1 MVGCD
6 LRLPLEERIQVR
18 PGRVLPAARRPAHDG
33 HAVSRRDHPA
43 SRAQPHRDDLRGRD
57 AHLARNLH
65 GRPQVP
71 GRRRAEPD
79 LPRLLDRPLAGQGHA
94 HRREQ
99 GLQRE
104 QLARLLRPSAH
115 RQDGSGRALVAS
127 EQESAAVRSDR
138 HRSGGLHGPVHDDVE
153 QHHVAGDRGNVGA
166 PRVHLPGEQPVPE
179 PAGGRSGAA
188 DLWRASA
195 ARAAS
200 GRGHAMTLRTL
211 AVLAL
216 LLAAPAMAL
225 AQFGHPLK
233 GQWSGEWGPKG
244 SPNRLLLDIQWDG
257 KEITGRINPGMDTE
271 GTMKKVTFDYSN
283 VDAWKVQIEGEAKD
297 PSGKMVPVRVD
308 GTLENLGAY
317 FRVFRGTWS
326 QGGQKGEFF
335 VTRN

>member
-1 MVGCD
+1 MTV
-6 LRLPLEERIQVR
+6 RI
-18 PGRVLPAARRPAHDG
+18 
-33 HAVSRRDHPA
+33 
-43 SRAQPHRDDLRGRD
+43 
-57 AHLARNLH
+57 
-65 GRPQVP
+65 
-71 GRRRAEPD
+71 
-79 LPRLLDRPLAGQGHA
+79 
-94 HRREQ
+94 
-99 GLQRE
+99 
-104 QLARLLRPSAH
+104 
-115 RQDGSGRALVAS
+115 
-127 EQESAAVRSDR
+127 
-138 HRSGGLHGPVHDDVE
+138 
-153 QHHVAGDRGNVGA
+153 
-166 PRVHLPGEQPVPE
+166 
-179 PAGGRSGAA
+179 
-188 DLWRASA
+188 
-195 ARAAS
+195 
-200 GRGHAMTLRTL
+200 L

-216 LLAAPAMAL
+216 LLAVPAGAL

-297 PSGKMVPVRVD
+297 ASGKMVPVRVD